1 MFMVVTYDITDDKR
15 RQNISSELENHGTR
29 VQKSIFECH
38 LDYNQIETLKTSLE
52 TMIDTTTDHIRFY
65 YLCKKDHRKIEVKGV
80 QLIYKD
86 EDYFMI

>member
-1 MFMVVTYDITDDKR
+1 MFLVVTYDITEDKR
-15 RQNISSELENHGTR
+15 RQQVSSELQNYGTR

-38 LDYNQIETLKTSLE
+38 LDCNQIETLKTSLE

-65 YLCKKDHRKIEVKGV
+65 YLCKKDHSKTAVEGMQI
-80 QLIYKD
+80 IYRD